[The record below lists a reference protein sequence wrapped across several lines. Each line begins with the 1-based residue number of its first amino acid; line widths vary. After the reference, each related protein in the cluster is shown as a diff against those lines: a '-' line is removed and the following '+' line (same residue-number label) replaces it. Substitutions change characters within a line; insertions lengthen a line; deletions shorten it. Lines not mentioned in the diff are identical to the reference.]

1 MLVWNNGDGT
11 DVMDGDAGADEVEIN
26 GAPTAGD
33 VFTAVPNGGRV
44 LFNRTNLVPFAV
56 DFSAERLTVN
66 GLGGDDM
73 FNGAAGLAPLT
84 LLSLNGGSGD
94 DSLTGGDGPDLITG
108 GDGND
113 KLNGAGGDD
122 RVVGD
127 RGTDTLS
134 GGDGNDAL
142 VWNNGDGS
150 DVSNGDAGFDVVEI
164 NGSPT
169 AGDAFT
175 VRPNGARAAIDRT
188 NLVPFTVDF
197 TAEAL
202 TVNGEGG
209 DDQLTVSPGLPGLLV
224 TADGGSGNDS
234 LTGAEE
240 ADSLVGGAG
249 NDTLTG
255 GGGSDLLDGQE
266 GDDRLFA
273 RDGHGDL
280 VRGGTGNDSAQTDA
294 LTVDAV
300 DGVETIDATPAPVS
314 DSRALLPTLGQHP
327 GRPQPRTPR
336 RPGPAVVPRGRDRR
350 LPDDGDAHHGQDDP
364 SPSGARSARPR
375 VAQREPA
382 GRAAQHAVDPP
393 RRRRRRARPAR
404 QALDTRADRDPR
416 RGRKHRKPAGHPQ
429 PADSAPAEQAAQD
442 VAHAGRP
449 DLLGGWWLSKPQPP
463 GVRTRVRTN
472 DGSSA
477 ATHDRRPRPQLALPF
492 YGIDNEATFDR
503 LPPIHRA
510 PCVRDRR
517 RPDPRPPRVDRPEP
531 PPLRRGARGV
541 ADVVS
546 APPRVGRRQRPRLHR
561 ASSCAGTRR
570 ARLGVRRRGGAPAE
584 APPTVA
590 ALTAGHYEG
599 LHPRRRRKR
608 EHSRGTCGRLE
619 RK

>member
-1 MLVWNNGDGT
+1 MSKFSKTAALIAAIAAFALAAPTGAGAAVTQTVNADTLTVTSDQAADTITLAAAGGVLTVNGQATTLAADRNAKIIVNAGDGADTVNASALAAADYSTLTLNGGDGDDLLTGGSGNDDLRGDGGNDRVIGFRGNDDHEGGAGNDVLVWNNGDGT

-33 VFTAVPNGGRV
+33 INAAVPNGGRV
-44 LFNRTNLVPFAV
+44 MFTRTNLVPFAV

-66 GLGGDDM
+66 GLGGDDT

-113 KLNGAGGDD
+113 KLSGEGGDD

-127 RGTDTLS
+127 RGTDTLQ
-134 GGDGNDAL
+134 GGDGNDTL

-150 DVSNGDAGFDVVEI
+150 DVSNGDAGFDDVEV

-169 AGDAFT
+169 AGDVFT
-175 VRPNGARAAIDRT
+175 IRPNGTRVAIDRT

-240 ADSLVGGAG
+240 ADSLVGGAA
-249 NDTLTG
+249 NDTLNG

-266 GDDRLFA
+266 GDDRMLA

-280 VRGGTGNDSAQTDA
+280 VRGGTGIDSAQTDA

-314 DSRALLPTLGQHP
+314 DSRALVPTLGHIRVVRSRGHLVARVPLSCPAAETGGCQTTVTLTTAKTIRVRRVRATLVLGS
-327 GRPQPRTPR
+327 GRLSL
-336 RPGPAVVPRGRDRR
+336 RG
-350 LPDDGDAHHGQDDP
+350 GQ
-364 SPSGARSARPR
+364 R
-375 VAQREPA
+375 
-382 GRAAQHAVDPP
+382 
-393 RRRRRRARPAR
+393 
-404 QALDTRADRDPR
+404 
-416 RGRKHRKPAGHPQ
+416 
-429 PADSAPAEQAAQD
+429 
-442 VAHAGRP
+442 
-449 DLLGGWWLSKPQPP
+449 
-463 GVRTRVRTN
+463 RTR
-472 DGSSA
+472 SI
-477 ATHDRRPRPQLALPF
+477 QLAS
-492 YGIDNEATFDR
+492 G
-503 LPPIHRA
+503 
-510 PCVRDRR
+510 
-517 RPDPRPPRVDRPEP
+517 
-531 PPLRRGARGV
+531 
-541 ADVVS
+541 
-546 APPRVGRRQRPRLHR
+546 
-561 ASSCAGTRR
+561 
-570 ARLGVRRRGGAPAE
+570 
-584 APPTVA
+584 VA
-590 ALTAGHYEG
+590 ALARRGKLATRVQIATRDAAGNTASRRVTRN
-599 LHPRRRRKR
+599 LRIPR
-608 EHSRGTCGRLE
+608 
-619 RK
+619 

>member
-1 MLVWNNGDGT
+1 MSKFSKTAALIAAIAAAALAAPTGAGAAVTQNVNADTLTVTSDQEADTITLAAAGGVITVNRQATTLAANDNAKIVVNAGDGADTVDASALAAADYSTLTINGGDGDDLLIGGSDNDALRGDGGNDRVVGFKGTDDLEGGAGNDVLVWNNGDGT

-33 VFTAVPNGGRV
+33 IYTAVPKAGRV
-44 LFNRTNLVPFAV
+44 MFNRTNLVPFAV

-66 GLGGDDM
+66 GLGGDDT

-84 LLSLNGGSGD
+84 LLSMNGGSGD

-113 KLNGAGGDD
+113 KLDGAGGDD

-150 DVSNGDAGFDVVEI
+150 DVSNGDAGFDVVEV
-164 NGSPT
+164 NGSPA

-240 ADSLVGGAG
+240 ADSLVGGSG

-255 GGGSDLLDGQE
+255 SGGSDLLDGQD

-273 RDGHGDL
+273 RDGKGDL

-300 DGVETIDATPAPVS
+300 DGVEAIDATPAPVS
-314 DSRALLPTLGQHP
+314 DSRALVPTLGNIRVVRSRGHLVARVPLSCPAAETGGCQTTVTLTTAKTI
-327 GRPQPRTPR
+327 RVR
-336 RPGPAVVPRGRDRR
+336 RV
-350 LPDDGDAHHGQDDP
+350 
-364 SPSGARSARPR
+364 
-375 VAQREPA
+375 
-382 GRAAQHAVDPP
+382 RAALVLGSGSLSLRAGQ
-393 RRRRRRARPAR
+393 RRTLSIRLAAGVGGLARK
-404 QALDTRADRDPR
+404 
-416 RGRKHRKPAGHPQ
+416 GK
-429 PADSAPAEQAAQD
+429 
-442 VAHAGRP
+442 
-449 DLLGGWWLSKPQPP
+449 LS
-463 GVRTRVRTN
+463 TRVQIATR
-472 DGSSA
+472 DA
-477 ATHDRRPRPQLALPF
+477 AGNAASRRVTRS
-492 YGIDNEATFDR
+492 
-503 LPPIHRA
+503 
-510 PCVRDRR
+510 
-517 RPDPRPPRVDRPEP
+517 
-531 PPLRRGARGV
+531 LRI
-541 ADVVS
+541 
-546 APPRVGRRQRPRLHR
+546 PRQR
-561 ASSCAGTRR
+561 S
-570 ARLGVRRRGGAPAE
+570 
-584 APPTVA
+584 
-590 ALTAGHYEG
+590 
-599 LHPRRRRKR
+599 K
-608 EHSRGTCGRLE
+608 
-619 RK
+619 